1 MEDWVV
7 LSDSDGDSVELHDG
21 SDVGGSDS
29 ESGFAV
35 VRGRAAAAVGADT
48 PAALPHTT
56 IAVEAVPLQPS
67 PSPPGFFKTTVSYR
81 QAFSG
86 KLPSS
91 SQLLLTL
98 RCSTQPKRT
107 RRTLPEVSP
116 AIAGGEHEN
125 AEISDV
131 AERNNDHVD
140 SNIAAAED
148 TTFSGEEDL
157 DDETNDDIECFD
169 EEDGICENPDDE
181 IFDDEEEL
189 DDDDESLDDDDIEC
203 YDVEDKICEENP
215 DDEIFDDEE
224 EIDCEEDLDD
234 DDDDCESLDD
244 DNIEC
249 FDAEDIICLETRTM
263 KSSTNIAM

>member
-21 SDVGGSDS
+21 S
-29 ESGFAV
+29 ESSFAV
-35 VRGRAAAAVGADT
+35 V
-48 PAALPHTT
+48 
-56 IAVEAVPLQPS
+56 
-67 PSPPGFFKTTVSYR
+67 
-81 QAFSG
+81 
-86 KLPSS
+86 
-91 SQLLLTL
+91 
-98 RCSTQPKRT
+98 
-107 RRTLPEVSP
+107 
-116 AIAGGEHEN
+116 HEN
-125 AEISDV
+125 AEISDA
-131 AERNNDHVD
+131 AESNCGHVD
-140 SNIAAAED
+140 SKIAAAKD

-157 DDETNDDIECFD
+157 DDETDDDIECF
-169 EEDGICENPDDE
+169 DDE

-244 DNIEC
+244 DDIEC
-249 FDAEDIICLETRTM
+249 FDAEDIICEENPDDEIMSHLLT
-263 KSSTNIAM
+263 